1 MFYKNC
7 YIIKSLKQ
15 SLQINHYYFSLAM
28 KNWGSK
34 ESKLLSQRSY
44 PERAGHQ
51 AVLLCWLEAE
61 GPAST
66 TRTGSGCHL
75 FQKTCFCTSPFFVFL
90 RHSMFFATIRCNLPQ
105 HETVCVCRHIYTQKC
120 KHLINLLLHSVQHWG
135 GRIMCPWQRWP
146 GPNAWSVS
154 ITQSCPTLRPHGL

>member
-7 YIIKSLKQ
+7 YIIQSLKQ
-15 SLQINHYYFSLAM
+15 SLKINHYYFSLAM

-61 GPAST
+61 VLPPPPELGVEVTCSKRLVSASP
-66 TRTGSGCHL
+66 
-75 FQKTCFCTSPFFVFL
+75 PFFISITACSLLLSAVTFL
-90 RHSMFFATIRCNLPQ
+90 NVKL
-105 HETVCVCRHIYTQKC
+105 CVCRHIYTQKC
-120 KHLINLLLHSVQHWG
+120 KHLINLLLHPAPFS
-135 GRIMCPWQRWP
+135 P
-146 GPNAWSVS
+146 A
-154 ITQSCPTLRPHGL
+154 LRRQNHVPLTKMTRS